1 MNINNSTPIVK
12 KTLDLY
18 KTYYC
23 ILPTFPKKERYIL
36 GAHIENHL
44 LQILDYLLQAS
55 ISSKP
60 NKFILLNDSNNK
72 LEMLKVFIRL
82 ARELKL
88 INDKKYLALEKRIS
102 EIGRMLGG
110 WIKFTKQITP

>member
-23 ILPTFPKKERYIL
+23 ILPTFPKKDRYIL
-36 GAHIENHL
+36 GTHIESNI

-55 ISSKP
+55 ISQKQ
-60 NKFILLNDSNNK
+60 NKIILLKNTNNK
-72 LEMLKVFIRL
+72 LEMLKIFIRL
-82 ARELKL
+82 TQELKL
-88 INDKKYLALEKRIS
+88 INDRKYLALEKRIS

-110 WIKFTKQITP
+110 WIKFVK